1 LNHRH
6 RFAECLNCAI
16 KYFIFHAFNIDFY
29 KNTFSKL
36 KSSIRT
42 YFIRNTALLL
52 QFFFPACR
60 TRCLPASFLYS
71 QIEAKNRLPF
81 RNGAQGWN
89 ALGIDVACP
98 AYGPCGRLVS
108 TNPKETTGV
117 SFAEWC
123 PKDKTYEC
131 MRGLS
136 GETMVYLIN
145 HFLQSDDYIPQV
157 ANA

>member
-1 LNHRH
+1 M
-6 RFAECLNCAI
+6 
-16 KYFIFHAFNIDFY
+16 
-29 KNTFSKL
+29 
-36 KSSIRT
+36 
-42 YFIRNTALLL
+42 
-52 QFFFPACR
+52 
-60 TRCLPASFLYS
+60 
-71 QIEAKNRLPF
+71 
-81 RNGAQGWN
+81 
-89 ALGIDVACP
+89 
-98 AYGPCGRLVS
+98 S

-157 ANA
+157 ANSCRIIANHCEIKNAPDVMSGRVFLDSDFPN

>member
-1 LNHRH
+1 MSITNPHAITAVNAFSIMETIYFMRH
-6 RFAECLNCAI
+6 C
-16 KYFIFHAFNIDFY
+16 
-29 KNTFSKL
+29 
-36 KSSIRT
+36 
-42 YFIRNTALLL
+42 ALLI
-52 QFFFPACR
+52 ACDSGPVALAGM
-60 TRCLPASFLYS
+60 TSIGIISTYS

>member
-36 KSSIRT
+36 WNT
-42 YFIRNTALLL
+42 NYFMRHCALLL
-52 QFFFPACR
+52 PFSFR
-60 TRCLPASFLYS
+60 LPNSMPTESFLYS